1 MDGFK
6 KKLQMQGARV
16 TRNEAYILIYAATTR
31 EEAQHSRWTFYKAE
45 IRRQEL
51 KVSYYPGCSLH
62 ATGKEYDQSMKAVS
76 HALGIEL
83 KEVDDWSCC
92 GASSAHSTNF
102 DLSIAL
108 SARNLIAAEKETM
121 DVMVPCAACFNRFK
135 TAEHHLK
142 ADNGLKAKIED
153 VVGAKYQGGIS
164 IRNPIDIIYKEIGID
179 ELAAK
184 VVKPLTGL
192 KPVSYYGCLLLRPPE
207 VCEFEDYENPFM
219 LDKIVVAL
227 GAGVKNW
234 SYKTDCCGGSLAIS
248 KTKIVVDMCD
258 KLMKA
263 AREAG
268 ANCVV
273 TACPLCMANLDMRPS
288 RKLRLPIFYF
298 SELISLAMDLEGSRE
313 TFKSHIFDPQP
324 LLRQLELI

>member
-1 MDGFK
+1 
-6 KKLQMQGARV
+6 
-16 TRNEAYILIYAATTR
+16 
-31 EEAQHSRWTFYKAE
+31 
-45 IRRQEL
+45 
-51 KVSYYPGCSLH
+51 
-62 ATGKEYDQSMKAVS
+62 MKAVS
-76 HALGIEL
+76 RALGIEL

-108 SARNLIAAEKETM
+108 SARNLIAAEK
-121 DVMVPCAACFNRFK
+121 DALDLMVPCAACFNRFK

-142 ADNGLKAKIED
+142 GDKNLKAKIEG
-153 VVGAKYQGGIS
+153 VVGAKYQGGIA

-179 ELAAK
+179 TLAAK
-184 VVKPLTGL
+184 VVKPLAGV
-192 KPVSYYGCLLLRPPE
+192 KPVSYYGCLLLRPPD
-207 VCEFEDYENPFM
+207 VCEFEDYENPFI
-219 LDKIVVAL
+219 LDKMMKAI
-227 GAGVKNW
+227 GADVKNW

-248 KTKIVVDMCD
+248 KTAIVVEMCD

-288 RKLRLPIFYF
+288 AGLKLPVFYF
-298 SELISLAMDLEGSRE
+298 TELLSLAMGLPGAAE
-313 TFKSHIFDPQP
+313 TLKSHIFDPQP
-324 LLRQLELI
+324 LLRELKLI

>member
-1 MDGFK
+1 
-6 KKLQMQGARV
+6 
-16 TRNEAYILIYAATTR
+16 
-31 EEAQHSRWTFYKAE
+31 
-45 IRRQEL
+45 L

-62 ATGKEYDQSMKAVS
+62 ATGKEYDQSMKSVS

-108 SARNLIAAEKETM
+108 SARNLISAEKNAL

-135 TAEHHLK
+135 MAEHHLK
-142 ADNGLKAKIED
+142 ADKELKTKIED
-153 VVGAKYQGGIS
+153 VVGAKYQGGIA
-164 IRNPIDIIYKEIGID
+164 IRNPIDIIFNEIGID
-179 ELAAK
+179 TLAAK

-192 KPVSYYGCLLLRPPE
+192 KPVSYYGCLLLRPPD
-207 VCEFEDYENPFM
+207 VCEFENYENPFM
-219 LDKIVVAL
+219 LDKIL
-227 GAGVKNW
+227 GTIGADVRNW

-248 KTKIVVDMCD
+248 KTSIVVDMCD
-258 KLMKA
+258 KLMSA

-288 RKLRLPIFYF
+288 SGLKLPVFYF
-298 SELISLAMDLEGSRE
+298 TELIALAMGLDGSKE
-313 TFKSHIFDPQP
+313 TFKSHMFNPQP
-324 LLRQLELI
+324 LLKQLQLI

>member
-1 MDGFK
+1 M
-6 KKLQMQGARV
+6 
-16 TRNEAYILIYAATTR
+16 
-31 EEAQHSRWTFYKAE
+31 
-45 IRRQEL
+45 

-76 HALGIEL
+76 RALNIEL

-108 SARNLIAAEKETM
+108 SARNLILAEKDAM

-142 ADNGLKAKIED
+142 ADKDLKTKIEG
-153 VVGAKYQGGIS
+153 VVGAKYQGGIA
-164 IRNPIDIIYKEIGID
+164 IRNPIDILYNDIGVD
-179 ELAAK
+179 TLAKK

-207 VCEFEDYENPFM
+207 VCQFENYENPYM
-219 LDKIVVAL
+219 MDKIMTAM
-227 GAGVKNW
+227 GADVKNW

-248 KTKIVVDMCD
+248 KTSIVVDMCD
-258 KLMKA
+258 KLMSA
-263 AREAG
+263 AREAD
-268 ANCVV
+268 ANCVA

-288 RKLRLPIFYF
+288 EGKKLPVFYF
-298 SELISLAMDLEGSRE
+298 TELIALAMDLPGSKD

-324 LLRQLELI
+324 FLKQLGLI

>member
-1 MDGFK
+1 M
-6 KKLQMQGARV
+6 
-16 TRNEAYILIYAATTR
+16 
-31 EEAQHSRWTFYKAE
+31 
-45 IRRQEL
+45 

-76 HALGIEL
+76 RALNIEL

-108 SARNLIAAEKETM
+108 SARNLIAAEKDAM
-121 DVMVPCAACFNRFK
+121 DVMVPCAACYNRFK

-142 ADNGLKAKIED
+142 ADKDLKAKIEG
-153 VVGAKYQGGIS
+153 VVGGKYQGGIA
-164 IRNPIDIIYKEIGID
+164 IRNPIDILYNEIGID
-179 ELAAK
+179 ALTAK

-207 VCEFEDYENPFM
+207 ICEFENYENPFM
-219 LDKIVVAL
+219 MDKIMAAM
-227 GAGVKNW
+227 GTEVKNW

-248 KTKIVVDMCD
+248 KTAIVVDMCD
-258 KLMKA
+258 NLMNA

-273 TACPLCMANLDMRPS
+273 TACQLCMANLDMRPS
-288 RKLRLPIFYF
+288 EGKKLPVFYF
-298 SELISLAMDLEGSRE
+298 TELISLAMDLPGSKD

-324 LLRQLELI
+324 LLKQLGLI